1 MKKVLILIPYYK
13 PGYQSGGPQR
23 TIENVC
29 NAFHGKAKIYIVTQ
43 NYDLG
48 VADKPYN
55 IAVGKWHDLDGINIM
70 YLPHKQYSP
79 NGLKKLFQ
87 KFDTVYSCGLFERN
101 SISTLILNRLYHN
114 NNKQVYIA
122 PMGVFSPGAFNS
134 KHKKKWAFIQIIKH
148 LGLYRNIIWSFTSDT
163 EYSDAVKTFGGKNYI
178 QKHIVAEDLP
188 SFVDFDKSIKCLEV
202 KKGSDALRI
211 IFLSRICPQKNL
223 LYAINVLKAVRTDK
237 EIEFDIYGVIE
248 DKHYWHECQK
258 EMEDLPTNIIAQYM
272 GAVKPDDVID
282 IFREHDVFLFPT
294 KGENFGHVIYES
306 MAAGCIPIISNN
318 TPWNNLDE
326 KKCGNV
332 LSLDNKDSFVKAIEC
347 YGNLSN
353 MQIKSIKKN
362 CVIYSRNKLYSSIK
376 QSGYQFVFNG

>member
-48 VADKPYN
+48 DADKPYN
-55 IAVGKWHDLDGINIM
+55 IAIGKWHDLDGIKIM

-134 KHKKKWAFIQIIKH
+134 KHKKKWAFIQIIKR
-148 LGLYRNIIWSFTSDT
+148 LGLYKNIIWSFTSDA
-163 EYSDAVKTFGGKNYI
+163 EYKDAVKTFGNKRYI
-178 QKHIVAEDLP
+178 QNHIIAEDLP
-188 SFVDFDKSIKCLEV
+188 TYVDFDKSKKCVEN
-202 KKGSDALRI
+202 KKDSGTLKI

-223 LYAINVLKAVRTDK
+223 LYAIKVLKAVHIDK
-237 EIEFDIYGVIE
+237 VIEFDIFGVIE
-248 DKHYWHECQK
+248 DKQYWRECQK
-258 EMEDLPTNIIAQYM
+258 EMKNLPTNIVAKYM
-272 GAVKPDDVID
+272 GAVKPDDVIETFRKYD
-282 IFREHDVFLFPT
+282 IFLFPT
-294 KGENFGHVIYES
+294 KGENYGHVIYEAL
-306 MAAGCIPIISNN
+306 AAGCVPIISDQ
-318 TPWNNLDE
+318 TPWKDIAE
-326 KKCGNV
+326 KNCGTV
-332 LSLDNKDSFVKAIEC
+332 LSLNQSDEFSRSIEE
-347 YGNLSN
+347 YSN
-353 MQIKSIKKN
+353 MVLKLFSRRKKSISYAKEKRIKALLN
-362 CVIYSRNKLYSSIK
+362 SS
-376 QSGYQFVFNG
+376 YNEVFD